1 MPTLTTATLRIGYA
15 EAGTANAEN
24 GTILFAHSSGA
35 SRAQWKPYLA
45 ALGTS
50 YRCLAPDLVGYGET
64 IDLKGRPFK
73 AAHEQELLHVLVD
86 QAAGPVHLVGHSYGG
101 AVALSF
107 ALTEP
112 SRVASL
118 ILIEPVAFHLLK
130 EAGDAAWDEIAQ
142 LAGRHIT
149 LVEAGDL
156 AAAADAFMGFW
167 IGTHGWQGLPEPL
180 RQAVVATMPKV
191 ADEWRSMFAPTADL
205 ARLRKL
211 EIPTLLMRG
220 TATRAPAAQVVELL
234 HETLPAAH
242 LAEIAGA
249 GHMAPLTHAPAIIE
263 ALQMRLRRPSAA
275 AAA

>member
-1 MPTLTTATLRIGYA
+1 MPTIVTSTLRIGYA
-15 EAGTANAEN
+15 EAGTGCAAN

-45 ALGTS
+45 ALS
-50 YRCLAPDLVGYGET
+50 SSFRCLAPDLVGYGES
-64 IDLKGRPFK
+64 IELDGRTFR

-107 ALTEP
+107 ALAEP

-118 ILIEPVAFHLLK
+118 TLIEPVAFHLLK

-167 IGTHGWQGLPEPL
+167 IGGRAWQALPEPQ
-180 RQAVVATMPKV
+180 RQAITATMAKV
-191 ADEWRSMFAPTADL
+191 ADEWRSDVRTD
-205 ARLRKL
+205 
-211 EIPTLLMRG
+211 RG
-220 TATRAPAAQVVELL
+220 PAAPAQARR
-234 HETLPAAH
+234 PDAAH
-242 LAEIAGA
+242 TRQRNARAGA
-249 GHMAPLTHAPAIIE
+249 PGG
-263 ALQMRLRRPSAA
+263 RAA
-275 AAA
+275 A